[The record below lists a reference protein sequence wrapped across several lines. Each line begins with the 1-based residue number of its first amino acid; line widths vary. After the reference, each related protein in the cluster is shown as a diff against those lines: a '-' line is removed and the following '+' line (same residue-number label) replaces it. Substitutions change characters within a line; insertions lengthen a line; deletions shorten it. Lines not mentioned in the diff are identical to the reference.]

1 LHPITVIEIVTSVG
15 FVLVIFVIV
24 LVSPTRIR
32 KLGLIVA
39 SILTLLLLLSFAIRP
54 VWIEFQVSKKTE
66 QLNQYLEKKYPYQE
80 WEISRPEGRQYN
92 PYHLTVRFKNEAGWA
107 YTYLVADNNIHQI
120 VWIPPEGKSPEE
132 GTHSEMNH

>member
-1 LHPITVIEIVTSVG
+1 MHPITVIEIVTSVG

-54 VWIEFQVSKKTE
+54 VWIEFQVSKKQNNLINIWRKNT
-66 QLNQYLEKKYPYQE
+66 LIK
-80 WEISRPEGRQYN
+80 SGR
-92 PYHLTVRFKNEAGWA
+92 LAGQK
-107 YTYLVADNNIHQI
+107 ADNII
-120 VWIPPEGKSPEE
+120 LII
-132 GTHSEMNH
+132 

>member
-15 FVLVIFVIV
+15 FVLVIFVIA

-54 VWIEFQVSKKTE
+54 VWI
-66 QLNQYLEKKYPYQE
+66 
-80 WEISRPEGRQYN
+80 
-92 PYHLTVRFKNEAGWA
+92 
-107 YTYLVADNNIHQI
+107 
-120 VWIPPEGKSPEE
+120 PPEGKSPEE